1 MVWFLGGQRWH
12 GWNRCTTDREGSVMN
27 RIDQRI
33 QDRETLLA
41 MLVSD
46 DRWATAALKRSDD
59 LALLRRIAKAPL
71 DDARALAVERAWM
84 RGTPRN
90 QIAKA
95 LGITDDEL
103 CPYVAAIYAPFNPS
117 TRA

>member
-1 MVWFLGGQRWH
+1 
-12 GWNRCTTDREGSVMN
+12 MN